1 MPPNN
6 LPETVTDE
14 ERQLHL
20 LPSPA
25 QCLYRTERK
34 KETSLESPRF
44 TCPSSFCV
52 THLAGYHT
60 LPLPLPLRYNS
71 RTLDARSTEI
81 AARPPAR
88 ARLRSQTLLVGYSLQ
103 RMEQECCLCDHSNL
117 RASHSQQQ

>member
-14 ERQLHL
+14 KRQLHL

-34 KETSLESPRF
+34 KETSLESTRF
-44 TCPSSFCV
+44 VCPSSFCV

-60 LPLPLPLRYNS
+60 LTLTLLYNS
-71 RTLDARSTEI
+71 STLDARSTEI

-117 RASHSQQQ
+117 RPSHSQQQ